1 MNSEKKMIP
10 LHILKI
16 LHEYSDEKHKLTQN
30 ELIEYLQNEYGVDL
44 ERKAISRNLAL
55 LEESGFDIVSTR
67 NGSYLNE
74 REFTKAEL
82 HMLIDGV
89 MASRYINENHTYEL
103 IDKLSKLSN
112 RYFKPHIKNVYTIKD
127 FSKTDNQE
135 LFLNIELID
144 EAIEEDKQVILNY
157 NKYGADKK
165 LHKTSTLQLSPY
177 QFILHNQKYYLMA
190 YNEKYSRM
198 GYYRLDHI
206 TGIKIAPNKRTD
218 IYTIS
223 GYINGIDYKDLSES
237 RPYMF
242 SDKAVAVTFVT
253 ETWMID
259 QIIDWFGKDISIKPI
274 QDKIQVSLKVSLEAM
289 EYWTMQYSNFVEII
303 QPESLRN
310 RIIENLKDALKKYEK
325 EGSMCNIM

>member
-1 MNSEKKMIP
+1 MI
-10 LHILKI
+10 K
-16 LHEYSDEKHKLTQN
+16 
-30 ELIEYLQNEYGVDL
+30 YLQNEYGVDL

-55 LEESGFDIVSTR
+55 LEESGFNIVSTR

-74 REFTKAEL
+74 REFTEAEL

-103 IDKLSKLSN
+103 VDKLSKLSN

-157 NKYGADKK
+157 NKYGLDKK

-198 GYYRLDHI
+198 GYYRVDHI
-206 TGIKIAPNKRTD
+206 TGINITQNNRTD
-218 IYTIS
+218 IHTIP
-223 GYINGIDYKDLSES
+223 GYINGIDYKDFSES

-242 SDKAVAVTFVT
+242 SDKAVSVTFVT

-274 QDKIQVSLKVSLEAM
+274 QDKIQVSLKVSLGAM
-289 EYWTMQYSNFVEII
+289 EYWAMQYSNFVEII
-303 QPESLRN
+303 QPEYLRN
-310 RIIENLKDALKKYEK
+310 KIINNLENALEKYE
-325 EGSMCNIM
+325 EEIL